1 MDIFLTLDEKGMNID
16 LEILNV
22 NVEIYQNIS
31 RDCASNICS
40 GNADFGCYVTL
51 HHNRRFSKVSA
62 TFVFVMKSF

>member
-1 MDIFLTLDEKGMNID
+1 MDIFLNIDEKGRNIHR
-16 LEILNV
+16 EVLNV
-22 NVEIYQNIS
+22 TFGNQNIS

-51 HHNRRFSKVSA
+51 HHNWRFSKVSA